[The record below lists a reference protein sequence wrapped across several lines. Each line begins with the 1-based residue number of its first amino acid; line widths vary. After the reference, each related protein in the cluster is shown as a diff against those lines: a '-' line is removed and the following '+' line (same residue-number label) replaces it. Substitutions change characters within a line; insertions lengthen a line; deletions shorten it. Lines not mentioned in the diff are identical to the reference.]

1 MGIDSLPVVSGQAFL
16 WNVTLFVRAL
26 RSAGVPTDPTGA
38 MDLVRALTVVD
49 IGDREQV
56 RAAGMAVLVRRRDD
70 MATYDEV
77 FRRFWQGYEL
87 AISPGRTGSGH
98 ADGTTSAAVR
108 GRVGTGGDPTAD
120 RAGSDAGSRRQ
131 SDTAT
136 GLPGSVDVGEPDGTA
151 DGQALAVS
159 ATDRPTWSGAE
170 QLRRRPFE
178 RMSAEELRDAERLV
192 DQLSPRLETRL
203 ARRRELHPHGR
214 WPAPRHMLRRNLQN
228 GGAPLAWVWR
238 RRVRR
243 PRAIV
248 MLCDVSGSMERH
260 SRLLIRFG
268 QAMRRSP
275 GVRTETFVFAT
286 RLTRVTREL
295 SGRDPDVGLAR
306 VSAAV
311 MDWSGGTRIGAALRS
326 FNKLW
331 ARRVLPASGVV
342 MIVSDGWD
350 RGDPALVRAEMA
362 KLQRSCHRLIWLNPL
377 AGSAHY
383 QPLAAGMAAA
393 MPHIDDLV
401 AVNDLDS
408 LSDLGRLLS
417 HMATDRALR
426 PERRGRPRL
435 HRPRTGPHVMVAP
448 RALERG
454 WT

>member
-1 MGIDSLPVVSGQAFL
+1 
-16 WNVTLFVRAL
+16 
-26 RSAGVPTDPTGA
+26 
-38 MDLVRALTVVD
+38 
-49 IGDREQV
+49 
-56 RAAGMAVLVRRRDD
+56 
-70 MATYDEV
+70 
-77 FRRFWQGYEL
+77 
-87 AISPGRTGSGH
+87 
-98 ADGTTSAAVR
+98 
-108 GRVGTGGDPTAD
+108 
-120 RAGSDAGSRRQ
+120 
-131 SDTAT
+131 
-136 GLPGSVDVGEPDGTA
+136 
-151 DGQALAVS
+151 
-159 ATDRPTWSGAE
+159 
-170 QLRRRPFE
+170 
-178 RMSAEELRDAERLV
+178 
-192 DQLSPRLETRL
+192 
-203 ARRRELHPHGR
+203 
-214 WPAPRHMLRRNLQN
+214 
-228 GGAPLAWVWR
+228 
-238 RRVRR
+238 
-243 PRAIV
+243 

-350 RGDPALVRAEMA
+350 RGDPALVRAELA
-362 KLQRSCHRLIWLNPL
+362 RLQRSCHRLIWLNPL

>member
-1 MGIDSLPVVSGQAFL
+1 MAHDPLAAVSGRAFL

-26 RSAGVPTDPTGA
+26 RSAGVPTDPAGA

-49 IGDREQV
+49 IGDWEQV
-56 RAAGMAVLVRRRDD
+56 RAAGMAVLVRRRED
-70 MATYDEV
+70 MAVYDAV
-77 FRRFWQGYEL
+77 FRRFWQGHEL
-87 AISPGRTGSGH
+87 AIAPGRPGSGH
-98 ADGTTSAAVR
+98 AADTTSPAV
-108 GRVGTGGDPTAD
+108 GRVGAMGDPPTD
-120 RAGSDAGSRRQ
+120 RAGSDARSRRHP
-131 SDTAT
+131 DGAM
-136 GLPGSVDVGEPDGTA
+136 GLPGSVDLGEADGTG
-151 DGQALAVS
+151 DGQALALS
-159 ATDRPTWSGAE
+159 AADRPTWSGVE
-170 QLRRRPFE
+170 QLRHRPFE

-214 WPAPRHMLRRNLQN
+214 WPAPRHMLRRNLQH

-238 RRVRR
+238 RRARR

-295 SGRDPDVGLAR
+295 SGRDPDAGLAR

-326 FNKLW
+326 FNQLW
-331 ARRVLPASGVV
+331 ARRVLPGSGVV

-362 KLQRSCHRLIWLNPL
+362 RLQRGCHRLIWLNPL

-401 AVNDLDS
+401 AVNDLEG
-408 LSDLGRLLS
+408 LADLGRLLA

-426 PERRGRPRL
+426 PERRGRPRM
-435 HRPRTGPHVMVAP
+435 HRPRAGSETAVASRVP
-448 RALERG
+448 ERSRP
-454 WT
+454 